1 VVPAAVGAEDEF
13 ASFPV
18 VVAGRV
24 VRVLGGGV
32 VVVVV
37 VLGSVGT
44 LVPELVGVVR
54 LLVEVAEATYE
65 QGPVSIYGG
74 KSAEADREPRAHR
87 KQLDTPSFQALQ

>member
-1 VVPAAVGAEDEF
+1 VPAAVGAEDEF
-13 ASFPV
+13 ASCPV

-24 VRVLGGGV
+24 VRVLGGG
-32 VVVVV
+32 VVVV

-54 LLVEVAEATYE
+54 LLVEGAEATYE
-65 QGPVSIYGG
+65 QGPVSIHGG
-74 KSAEADREPRAHR
+74 KTAEADLEPRAHR